1 MPPSL
6 KDTEA
11 DILFKGVVRVENV
24 TNPEQFIPALLER
37 CERKYLE
44 RTYEIKGWKDSADFL
59 EMIAQKTGKLLKGG
73 EPDEP
78 TVAKT
83 VLNDFNRG
91 RIPWFV
97 SPPRDDEAPSKPT
110 SSSNAPPMQPNS
122 VVQE

>member
-1 MPPSL
+1 MPPSS

-11 DILFKGVVRVENV
+11 DILFKGVVRVEHV
-24 TNPEQFIPALLER
+24 SNPEQFIPGLLER

-44 RTYEIKGWKDSADFL
+44 RTYDIRGWKDSAEFL

-73 EPDEP
+73 EPDES

-83 VLNDFNRG
+83 VLSDFNRG

-97 SPPRDDEAPSKPT
+97 PPPRDTDSKEKET
-110 SSSNAPPMQPNS
+110 KS
-122 VVQE
+122 E